1 MTSTELL
8 REGWHWPPSGA
19 RPFSARQAELM
30 DDCKERTMILIPC
43 GIALALAIVVG
54 VGLYLWSRGKL

>member
-1 MTSTELL
+1 
-8 REGWHWPPSGA
+8 
-19 RPFSARQAELM
+19 M